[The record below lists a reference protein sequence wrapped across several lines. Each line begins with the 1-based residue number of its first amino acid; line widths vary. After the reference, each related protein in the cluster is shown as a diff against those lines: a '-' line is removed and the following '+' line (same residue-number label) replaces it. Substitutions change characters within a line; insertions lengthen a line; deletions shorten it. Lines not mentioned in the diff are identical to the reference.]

1 MRRSPE
7 PELTTAVRGVAAE
20 FARGA
25 QIIELQIDE
34 VSPTHE
40 RMQDMIRRHRRV
52 VTRAVPLRMI
62 V

>member
-1 MRRSPE
+1 VRRSPE

-40 RMQDMIRRHRRV
+40 RLQDLIG
-52 VTRAVPLRMI
+52 VTAA
-62 V
+62 